1 MGNSFNVKHSF
12 TCCTKPKLTPTK
24 ILRDFVDLTT
34 CNCRHR
40 RGCSRRGDWCTCPW
54 RRGQR
59 SSAWLHGGGNAAV
72 PELLEFC
79 WWKHKHQGP
88 IRLCGVFKRAF
99 LGCSSWFAQEGT
111 CLVCI
116 LRDISSA
123 VWLQSTTTVIVSCQP
138 WLAAVL
144 RHLMYQYK
152 VHWGVHSQVA
162 LNWWSSYCYRI
173 KILLFLIRV
182 TTSLYVPF
190 VYVQVL
196 KVKRRQVSLGAGSR
210 SREKLVIVEGLALSM
225 VHDAL
230 SKACTMWDKVW
241 LLTTSDSTSTVG
253 RKYRC

>member
-123 VWLQSTTTVIVSCQP
+123 VWLQSTTTVNCPVNLGLQQFWDTSCISTRSIEVFIHRWHWTGDLHIVTGS
-138 WLAAVL
+138 
-144 RHLMYQYK
+144 RF
-152 VHWGVHSQVA
+152 
-162 LNWWSSYCYRI
+162 YCFSLELL
-173 KILLFLIRV
+173 LLFMFPLCMFRCWK
-182 TTSLYVPF
+182 SNGGKCHL
-190 VYVQVL
+190 VQAHV
-196 KVKRRQVSLGAGSR
+196 QGR
-210 SREKLVIVEGLALSM
+210 S
-225 VHDAL
+225 
-230 SKACTMWDKVW
+230 
-241 LLTTSDSTSTVG
+241 
-253 RKYRC
+253 